1 MLLYPKSELFVAR
14 NAFARRWRSAI
25 DASSWYKDGYIE
37 SIRRVDSL
45 HRNHPPY
52 IQIRNAD
59 SYPFLDADTFVP
71 PVHFFTSSLRPKKA
85 SKAYQLPDPY
95 GMDTSQVDQ
104 PAVQVGSEVKSVDRK
119 RRLKSPPPSLP
130 AKSKQVRL
138 KKGMNVPAVGNVC
151 HFGECNNSVE
161 MDSKGIDIS
170 PLAESGH
177 LSRSQP
183 HVNQK
188 RKACE

>member
-1 MLLYPKSELFVAR
+1 MLPYPKSELFVAR
-14 NAFARRWRSAI
+14 NAFARRWRSAL

-52 IQIRNAD
+52 IQMRNAD
-59 SYPFLDADTFVP
+59 SYPFLNVDTFVP
-71 PVHFFTSSLRPKKA
+71 PVHFFTSS
-85 SKAYQLPDPY
+85 Y
-95 GMDTSQVDQ
+95 GMNTSQVDQ
-104 PAVQVGSEVKSVDRK
+104 PVVQVGSEVKSVDRK
-119 RRLKSPPPSLP
+119 RRLKSPPSLP
-130 AKSKQVRL
+130 AKSKRVRL

-161 MDSKGIDIS
+161 MDPKGIDIS

-177 LSRSQP
+177 VSRSQP